1 MSVRDARRGRK
12 GSEVEGGSEELRI
25 RAMEHGDVD
34 RVGRIEAETFSNP
47 WKPVTF
53 RRLLQRPSP
62 EAWVA
67 ELPGQGVVG
76 YFVLWVMADEGELAN
91 VAVAEGYRN
100 RGIGS
105 ALLDRALERA
115 RARRVRSLFLE
126 VRVSNEGAAR
136 LYRRRGF
143 EVVAVREGYYDRP
156 EEDAL
161 VMMKSL
167 W

>member
-1 MSVRDARRGRK
+1 MSVRDVRSGGE
-12 GSEVEGGSEELRI
+12 GSGVREGSGDLRL
-25 RAMEHGDVD
+25 RTMEHPDVD
-34 RVGRIEAETFSNP
+34 RVARIEAETFSNP

-53 RRLLQRPSP
+53 RRLLERPGP
-62 EAWVA
+62 ELWIA
-67 ELPGQGVVG
+67 EVPDAGVVG

-91 VAVAEGYRN
+91 VAVAEGHRN

-105 ALLDRALERA
+105 ALLDRSLERA
-115 RARRVRSLFLE
+115 RERGVRSLFLE
-126 VRVSNEGAAR
+126 VRISNEGATR

-156 EEDAL
+156 KEDAL